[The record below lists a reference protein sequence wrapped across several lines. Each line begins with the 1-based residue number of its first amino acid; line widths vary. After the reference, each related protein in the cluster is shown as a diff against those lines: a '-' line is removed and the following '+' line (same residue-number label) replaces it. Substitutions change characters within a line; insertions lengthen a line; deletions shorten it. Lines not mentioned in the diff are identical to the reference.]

1 MFEIKRILGA
11 LSLAA
16 VSLSVSAIEWQALP
30 AKAPEPAANPTT
42 PAKVELGKM
51 LYHDPRLSSNGV
63 LSCNSCHNV
72 MGAGDDNRSGSIGV
86 KDQVGGRSAPSVYN
100 SAFSSVQFWDGR
112 APSLEEQARG
122 PVTNPGEMGMKSWDD
137 VVARLKAMPEYNK
150 AFAAAFSGENSVTAD
165 NAVKAIAAYERT
177 LITPNSPYDKYVKGD
192 KAALTEQQVRGMNT
206 FAEVGCVG
214 CHSGPAFNGPQLPEG
229 TGFYQKFPGNENG
242 VLEAKYGF
250 SNDLGRFEATKDA
263 SDKHFFKVPTLRNIA
278 LTAPYFHN
286 GKVQTL
292 EEVIKVMGTLQ
303 LNKDLSS
310 EQVADIAAFLN
321 GLTGEF
327 PKIEMPRL
335 PAYANK
341 AFPTE

>member
-72 MGAGDDNRSGSIGV
+72 MGAGDDNRAGSIGV

-229 TGFYQKFPGNENG
+229 TGFYQKFPANENG

-292 EEVIKVMGTLQ
+292 EEAIKVMGTLQ